1 MKWLFSLFLL
11 LACQVARASDPV
23 FFINMSD
30 PQMGMFAENR
40 DTVQEQANLTFVVS
54 SINRL
59 KPAFVV
65 VCGDLVNRSG
75 DREQTDQYKRI
86 IKQMDPGIPA
96 YNVAGNHDVGNQPTA
111 MTLAQ
116 YRKEFGRDYYTFDSG
131 DVRGIVLNSNLIA
144 SPQSVPEESEAQE
157 RWLIQ
162 ELQRARKDGAKHVF
176 VFQHIPYFLERPD
189 EPDQYFNI
197 PGAIRR
203 HYLELFHEYGVSY
216 VFAGHYHRNA
226 SGHDGDLQMVTT
238 GAVGVPMGES
248 QSGFRIV
255 RLAPGVVVQSQ
266 YYDLGSIPRV
276 IDPARDLPKSAAS
289 AETRLMD
296 SPR

>member
-255 RLAPGVVVQSQ
+255 RLAPGVVQSQ

-289 AETRLMD
+289 AETRSMD

>member
-1 MKWLFSLFLL
+1 ML
-11 LACQVARASDPV
+11 LAVLLTCQNAHASDAHASEPA
-23 FFINMSD
+23 FFIILAD
-30 PQMGMFAENR
+30 PQMGMFSGNR
-40 DTVQEQANLTFVVS
+40 DTVQEQANLAFVVS

-65 VCGDLVNRSG
+65 VCGDLVNRGG

-86 IKQMDPGIPA
+86 MRQIDPGIPA

-111 MTLAQ
+111 ITLAQ
-116 YRKEFGRDYYTFDSG
+116 YRKGFGPDYYSFDSG
-131 DVRGIVLNSNLIA
+131 DIRGIVLDSNLIA
-144 SPQSVPEESEAQE
+144 SPQGVPEESEAQE
-157 RWLIQ
+157 RWLVK
-162 ELQRARKDGAKHVF
+162 ELQRARKDGVKHVF

-197 PGAIRR
+197 PKAVRR
-203 HYLELFHEYGVSY
+203 HYLDLFQEYGVSY

-238 GAVGVPMGES
+238 GAVGVPMGGS

-255 RLAPGVVVQSQ
+255 RLAPGVVQSE
-266 YYDLGSIPRV
+266 YYDLGSLPRV
-276 IDPARDLPKSAAS
+276 IDPAKDLPSSPAS
-289 AETRLMD
+289 AGTRSMD

>member
-1 MKWLFSLFLL
+1 MKWSFSLLLL

-86 IKQMDPGIPA
+86 IQQMDPGIPA

-131 DVRGIVLNSNLIA
+131 DIRGIVLNSNLIA

-255 RLAPGVVVQSQ
+255 RLAPGVVQSQ

-289 AETRLMD
+289 AETRSMD

>member
-1 MKWLFSLFLL
+1 MKWSFSLLLL

-131 DVRGIVLNSNLIA
+131 DIRGIVLNSNLIA

-255 RLAPGVVVQSQ
+255 RLAPGVVQSQ

-289 AETRLMD
+289 AETRSMD

>member
-86 IKQMDPGIPA
+86 IQQMDPGIPA

-255 RLAPGVVVQSQ
+255 RLAPGVVQSQ

-289 AETRLMD
+289 AETRSMD

>member
-1 MKWLFSLFLL
+1 MKWSFSLLLL

-40 DTVQEQANLTFVVS
+40 DTRQEQANLTFVVS

-86 IKQMDPGIPA
+86 IQQMDPGIPA

-131 DVRGIVLNSNLIA
+131 DIRGIVLNSNLIA
-144 SPQSVPEESEAQE
+144 SPQSVPEESAAQE
-157 RWLIQ
+157 RWLVQ

-238 GAVGVPMGES
+238 GAVGVPMGVS

-255 RLAPGVVVQSQ
+255 RLAPGVVQSQ
-266 YYDLGSIPRV
+266 YYDLGSIPSV

-289 AETRLMD
+289 AETRSMD